1 MVRMFMSAHASA
13 NEQCS
18 WWKVSKQSKRD
29 LASEITWPL
38 SCKQADFFEAWA
50 WSCRSTA
57 LSLLHKVQDRFG
69 VLYPTFSSKTGCLW
83 KGYFLEDKTQ
93 TNLTSRAGQA
103 QKFIQHSSMMNP
115 DEEHHEFPTFWWR
128 TQQHSDVHPGN
139 ATTFWWS
146 ECSPRFSSKSL
157 WGPGHVA

>member
-1 MVRMFMSAHASA
+1 MVRMFMSAHAST

-18 WWKVSKQSKRD
+18 WWKVGKQSKRD
-29 LASEITWPL
+29 LTSEITWPL

-57 LSLLHKVQDRFG
+57 LSPAQSPRQIWFTLS
-69 VLYPTFSSKTGCLW
+69 YFSSNFW
-83 KGYFLEDKTQ
+83 SIWRSYFLEDKTQ